1 MRGFGM
7 EEKELRALMKDLGLN
22 EYEVRTYLTLIKR
35 GALTAG
41 ELATLSKVPQPR
53 VYDVI
58 RTLMS
63 KGFVTTSGGRPKKVI
78 PVEPARVLD
87 AMKARYEKR
96 IALVRDELEK
106 LYTPVEETG
115 TVLVVKSKITL
126 EDYIRKAIKNARLN
140 ISIAAPA
147 GFIKRFEDELME
159 KEKTEIHMFIYGK
172 DEIPNTGRIVKI
184 REVGDPLI
192 VIQDRELGIYAP
204 YDALTT
210 SGSSLYGYALIIKDP
225 NLLFILDRYFYHV
238 LWPTGKTVRQEERK
252 LEFPKEYLRI
262 RELVEDIKSFNLVG
276 YTVEIFGKFV
286 KTRREAHITGRIA
299 GFFESEGKVIS
310 NITVE
315 APNGER
321 YVVGGWNSSLED
333 IEAER
338 IILKGR

>member
-1 MRGFGM
+1 MR
-7 EEKELRALMKDLGLN
+7 EKELRALMKDLGLN
-22 EYEVRTYLTLIKR
+22 EYEVRAYLTLIKR

-53 VYDVI
+53 IYDVI

-63 KGFVTTSGGRPKKVI
+63 KGFVTTSGSRPKKVI

-87 AMKARYEKR
+87 AMKERYEQK
-96 IALVRDELEK
+96 ISLVREELEK
-106 LYTPVEETG
+106 LYTPIEETE

-126 EDYIRKAIKNARLN
+126 EDYIKKAIQNVKLHL
-140 ISIAAPA
+140 SIAAPLPIIEKF
-147 GFIKRFEDELME
+147 GEELR
-159 KEKTEIHMFIYGK
+159 KKQKAEIHIFAYGK
-172 DEIPNTGRIVKI
+172 GDVPKVGRTVKI

-210 SGSSLYGYALIIKDP
+210 SGSSLYGYALIIEDQ
-225 NLLFILDRYFYHV
+225 NLLFMFDRYFYHV
-238 LWPTGKTVRQEERK
+238 LWPTGKTIYHEERK
-252 LEFPKEYLRI
+252 LELPREYLRI
-262 RELVEDIKSFNLVG
+262 RELVEDIKNFNLVG
-276 YTVEIFGKFV
+276 YKVEVFGKFV
-286 KTRREAHITGRIA
+286 KTRKTAHITGRIA

-310 NITVE
+310 NITIE
-315 APNGER
+315 TFNGKR

>member
-1 MRGFGM
+1 MR
-7 EEKELRALMKDLGLN
+7 EKELRALMKDLGLN
-22 EYEVRTYLTLIKR
+22 EYEVRAYLTLIKR

-53 VYDVI
+53 IYDVI

-63 KGFVTTSGGRPKKVI
+63 KGFVTTSGSRPKKVI

-87 AMKARYEKR
+87 AMKERYEQK
-96 IALVRDELEK
+96 ISLVREELEK
-106 LYTPVEETG
+106 LYTPIEETE

-126 EDYIRKAIKNARLN
+126 EDYIKKAIQNVKLHL
-140 ISIAAPA
+140 SIAAPLP
-147 GFIKRFEDELME
+147 IIEKFEEELR
-159 KEKTEIHMFIYGK
+159 KKQKAEIHIFAYGK
-172 DEIPNTGRIVKI
+172 GDVPKVGRTVKI

-210 SGSSLYGYALIIKDP
+210 SGSSLYGYALIIEDQ
-225 NLLFILDRYFYHV
+225 NLLFMFDRYFYHV
-238 LWPTGKTVRQEERK
+238 LWPTGKTIYHEERK
-252 LEFPKEYLRI
+252 LELPREYLRI
-262 RELVEDIKSFNLVG
+262 RELVEDIKNFNLVG
-276 YTVEIFGKFV
+276 YKVEVFGKFV
-286 KTRREAHITGRIA
+286 KTRKTAHITGRIA

-310 NITVE
+310 NITIE
-315 APNGER
+315 TFNGKR